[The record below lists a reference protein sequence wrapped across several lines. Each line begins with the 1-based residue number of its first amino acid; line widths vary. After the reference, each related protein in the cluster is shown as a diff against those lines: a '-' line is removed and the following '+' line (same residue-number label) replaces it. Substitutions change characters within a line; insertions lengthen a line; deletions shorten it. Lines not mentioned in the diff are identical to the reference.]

1 MNMNIKINI
10 SREIVSKPIL
20 AESIIETGV
29 LLNISQA
36 NFESSYGEVVAD
48 VSADDFEKISAALRS
63 RGADV
68 QSLDTP
74 INWDEDECVECG
86 ACVSVCPT
94 LVFSLDADYSLLVDQ
109 SKCIQCGTCISMCPH
124 NALSIK
130 DTRPA

>member
-1 MNMNIKINI
+1 MNIKINI

-74 INWDEDECVECG
+74 INWDEDECVECS
-86 ACVSVCPT
+86 ACISVCPT
-94 LVFSLDADYSLLVDQ
+94 LVFSLDEDYSLLVDQ

-124 NALSIK
+124 NALSLK